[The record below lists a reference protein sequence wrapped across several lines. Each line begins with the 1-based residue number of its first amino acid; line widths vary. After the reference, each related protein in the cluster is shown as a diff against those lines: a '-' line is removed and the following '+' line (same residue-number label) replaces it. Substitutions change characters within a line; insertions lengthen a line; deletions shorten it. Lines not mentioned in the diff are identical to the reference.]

1 MNMKKLMMS
10 VLLLGVLPFTTMAQD
25 DDMYF
30 VPSKE
35 SKAQDAY
42 QHGMPSRTYYSGSS
56 RSTDEYNRRMIGA
69 VPSDS
74 VGNDIIDFSAVRGVY
89 PDSVA
94 PAEQSEDYQLTR
106 RMSRFDDY
114 TPTQAYWDGYRDGRW
129 SSPWY
134 HNSLYYNSWYS
145 WYDPWY
151 YDSWRYWNDPFYYSS
166 WYSWR
171 YPYYYSWYSPRYYG
185 YYGYYR
191 PWYGGGYY
199 GGGGRSYSRAGV
211 THHKST
217 STRRGTDLGGYRS
230 SNSRMNT
237 VTRSSNN
244 TNNSLGGYR
253 SSNSSSSG
261 SFGGGNSG
269 GFSSGGGSSRS
280 SSSGGGG
287 GGRSS
292 GGGHSYGGRR

>member
-42 QHGMPSRTYYSGSS
+42 QYVMPSKTYYSGSS
-56 RSTDEYNRRMIGA
+56 RTTDEYNRRMIGA

-145 WYDPWY
+145 WYDYDYWYWNSPWY
-151 YDSWRYWNDPFYYSS
+151 YSGYGWTS
-166 WYSWR
+166 
-171 YPYYYSWYSPRYYG
+171 PYYYGWYSPWYYSYGYPWSYG
-185 YYGYYR
+185 YYGYYGPRWYASSGRVSTHQGRRNSNVTTRTVR
-191 PWYGGGYY
+191 PVTTSCTTYENNN
-199 GGGGRSYSRAGV
+199 RSFN
-211 THHKST
+211 T
-217 STRRGTDLGGYRS
+217 SRS
-230 SNSRMNT
+230 SST
-237 VTRSSNN
+237 I
-244 TNNSLGGYR
+244 
-253 SSNSSSSG
+253 SSG
-261 SFGGGNSG
+261 SFGGSR
-269 GFSSGGGSSRS
+269 SSGGSF
-280 SSSGGGG
+280 GGGGSTG
-287 GGRSS
+287 GGRSAS
-292 GGGHSYGGRR
+292 GGRTFGGRR